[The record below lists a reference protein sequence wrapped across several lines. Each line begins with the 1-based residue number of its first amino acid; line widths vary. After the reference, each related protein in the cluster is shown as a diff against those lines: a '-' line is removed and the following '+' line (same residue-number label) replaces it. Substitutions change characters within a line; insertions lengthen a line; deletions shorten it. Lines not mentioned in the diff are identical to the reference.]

1 MLSWRVRPGI
11 MVRGFIFSVD
21 RDQEKICNRGLRRLV
36 VRGEAD
42 GRRPGRRERILME
55 FENVRMATALF
66 GFLAVGA
73 IALFSM
79 IAVATWSD
87 ARRKEREA
95 YYKNDMLKKLAES
108 QGPGTATA
116 LELMREEARIEI
128 LKTKQG
134 LQVGGL
140 VTAAAG
146 LGVLIFLRV
155 LLGRNEGVYLSG
167 LIPLLIGIALFASSH
182 LVKAAD

>member
-1 MLSWRVRPGI
+1 M
-11 MVRGFIFSVD
+11 D
-21 RDQEKICNRGLRRLV
+21 T
-36 VRGEAD
+36 
-42 GRRPGRRERILME
+42 
-55 FENVRMATALF
+55 ENARMATAMF

-79 IAVATWSD
+79 ISVATWSE

-108 QGPGTATA
+108 QGPGTASA
-116 LELMREEARIEI
+116 LELMREESRIAT
-128 LKTKQG
+128 LRTKQG

-140 VTAAAG
+140 VTAASG

-155 LLGRNEGVYLSG
+155 LLGREEGVFLCG
-167 LIPLLIGIALFASSH
+167 LIPLFIGIALFASSY
-182 LVKAAD
+182 LVKTAD